1 MSVGAA
7 LLGRGVPGCA
17 AGMRCDASFGTFRG
31 ARLRS
36 PASGGI
42 NRRQPRQAA
51 PTGA

>member
-7 LLGRGVPGCA
+7 LFGRGVPGRA
-17 AGMRCDASFGTFRG
+17 AGIRCDASFDMFRG
-31 ARLRS
+31 ACLRS